1 MMLLISKKHIKQAH
15 YRIKNNAAHPIQNK
29 IISYSDF
36 LFVVII
42 CIVRS
47 SKRTYI
53 TGPRQSV
60 VPEIEIF
67 DEAYMWILFCIAGT
81 ADVTS
86 EKILW
91 KVLVAKVFKKLW
103 VLSCVV
109 AKAIIEMNTWMREG
123 WRYQIR

>member
-15 YRIKNNAAHPIQNK
+15 YRIKNNAVHPIQNK

-86 EKILW
+86 EKI
-91 KVLVAKVFKKLW
+91 
-103 VLSCVV
+103 S
-109 AKAIIEMNTWMREG
+109 
-123 WRYQIR
+123 

>member
-1 MMLLISKKHIKQAH
+1 MMLLISRKHIKQAH
-15 YRIKNNAAHPIQNK
+15 YRIKNNSAHPIQNK
-29 IISYSDF
+29 ITSYSDF

-42 CIVRS
+42 CIVTHFQ
-47 SKRTYI
+47 TYI

-86 EKILW
+86 EKIL
-91 KVLVAKVFKKLW
+91 
-103 VLSCVV
+103 
-109 AKAIIEMNTWMREG
+109 
-123 WRYQIR
+123 